1 LLGGHAAYGKAAQC
15 LLRAKKEEKELSD
28 KIDQED
34 QEANNID
41 DREDTKHVWDKRIAD
56 NTRKSKTPFM

>member
-15 LLRAKKEEKELSD
+15 LLRAKKEKERSD
-28 KIDQED
+28 KIDQEG
-34 QEANNID
+34 QEGNNID
-41 DREDTKHVWDKRIAD
+41 DREDTKHVLDKRIAD